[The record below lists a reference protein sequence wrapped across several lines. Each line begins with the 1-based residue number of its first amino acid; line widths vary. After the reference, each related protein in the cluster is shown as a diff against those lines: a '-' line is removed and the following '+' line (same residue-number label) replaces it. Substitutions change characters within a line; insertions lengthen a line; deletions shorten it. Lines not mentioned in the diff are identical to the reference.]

1 MKDLVVIEQLPEVPA
16 DWDYEESVAR
26 VKQVIYKWK
35 NLTVELAT
43 ELYIAR
49 EALSKPG
56 RPYGRYT
63 WKQYCQA
70 IGVHYSTVNRWLN
83 QYFLIDANASIK
95 SLPFLPPG
103 LYNVICADPPWR
115 YDFSE
120 TESRSIEAHYKTLS
134 VEEICS
140 YKDGNGTAIQ
150 DKFAEDAVLF
160 LWATQPKI
168 REALQVIEAWGFD
181 YKTGAVWVKDKF
193 GMGYYFREQ
202 HELLFVAK
210 KGNMPVPNP
219 EDRPTSII
227 NAPRLQHSRKP
238 DEVYQSIEK
247 MYPKGKYLEMFATR
261 TRPGWKGF
269 GLEVKEEE

>member
-1 MKDLVVIEQLPEVPA
+1 MKELVVIEQLPEVPT
-16 DWDYEESVAR
+16 DWNYEESVAR
-26 VKQVIYKWK
+26 VKQVIYTWK
-35 NLTVELAT
+35 NLTLELAT
-43 ELYIAR
+43 ELYIAKQ
-49 EALSKPG
+49 ALAKEGNPH
-56 RPYGRYT
+56 GRYT
-63 WKQYCQA
+63 WGQYCQD
-70 IGVHYSTVNRWLN
+70 IGSDRRVIDKWLN
-83 QYFLIDANASIK
+83 RLYLTDAFASV
-95 SLPFLPPG
+95 SPLPLLPEG
-103 LYNVICADPPWR
+103 LYNVIYADPPWR

-120 TESRSIEAHYKTLS
+120 TESRSIEAHYDTLS

-140 YKDGNGTAIQ
+140 YKDGNETPIQ

-238 DEVYQSIEK
+238 VEVYQSIEK
-247 MYPKGKYLEMFATR
+247 MYPDGKYLEVFATQ
-261 TRPGWKGF
+261 TRPGWEGF
-269 GLEVKEEE
+269 GLEVRGS